1 MDLTPLVT
9 SFILFTAM
17 ELGDKTQIAVVTMS
31 MRSRPWSVFLGAIAA
46 FALIDGASIA
56 LGGALTSL
64 IPSTWINLGSG
75 ILFILLGLLCLIR
88 EEGGGIQTSDKCTVA
103 YAFSVIL
110 LMELGDKTQLVSMIL
125 SARYSSP
132 LMVFIGVISASI
144 ILTGCAVFI
153 GRNMFRLIPKQY
165 LRYITSLL
173 FMLFGSVFLINVFFG
188 INIF

>member
-9 SFILFTAM
+9 SFVLFTVM

-31 MRSRPWSVFLGAIAA
+31 LRDRPWGVFIGAIAA
-46 FALIDGASIA
+46 FALIDGFSIA
-56 LGGALTSL
+56 LGGALTSI
-64 IPSTWINLGSG
+64 IPSFWISLGSG
-75 ILFILLGLLCLIR
+75 ILFILLGLICLFR
-88 EEGGGIQTSDKCTVA
+88 EENGGIQTNHKCTVA

-110 LMELGDKTQLVSMIL
+110 LMELGDKTQLVSIIL

-132 LMVFIGVISASI
+132 LMVYIGVISASI

-153 GRNMFRLIPKQY
+153 GRNMFRLIPKRY

-173 FMLFGSVFLINVFFG
+173 FMLFGLVFLINVFFG
-188 INIF
+188 VNIF